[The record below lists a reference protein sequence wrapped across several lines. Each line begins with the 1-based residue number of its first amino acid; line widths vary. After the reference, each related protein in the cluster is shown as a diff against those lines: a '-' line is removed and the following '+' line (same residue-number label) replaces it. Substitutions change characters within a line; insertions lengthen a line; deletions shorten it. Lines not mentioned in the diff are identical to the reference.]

1 MGAFLFSYMKYLLIF
16 LLLPLSLFAQKK
28 AEQTF
33 DIEGIQAIEIDSD
46 LIFKITM
53 HTQPVTSIQLNTVVD
68 GETYASTLVNAKVVD
83 DRLEIRTGRTPDFT
97 PFNDKLSAHKVL
109 SIELE
114 MIIPEN
120 MDVDIK
126 STLAEVHLGGLYGK
140 LQIDL
145 GRGGLIGRGVRF
157 RKSVINTISGNITLA
172 LTQANVIAGSRNG
185 IVKVAGIF
193 NDGPLCVI
201 QSIHGNIDVLQV
213 K

>member
-1 MGAFLFSYMKYLLIF
+1 MKYVFLLI
-16 LLLPLSLFAQKK
+16 LIPIGLFAQKK
-28 AEQTF
+28 VEQTF
-33 DIEGIQAIEIDSD
+33 DIEGLKAIVIDSD

-53 HTQPVTSIQLNTVVD
+53 HTQPVTFIQLNTVVD
-68 GETYASTLVNAKVVD
+68 GETYASTLVNTKVVD

-120 MDVDIK
+120 MNVDIR
-126 STLAEVHLGGLYGK
+126 STLAEVNLNGLYGK

-157 RKSVINTISGNITLA
+157 RESVINTMSGNITLA
-172 LTQANVIAGSRNG
+172 LTEANVTALSRNG
-185 IVKVAGIF
+185 ARNVATVF
-193 NDGPLCVI
+193 NEGPPCII
-201 QSIHGNIDVLQV
+201 QTIHGDINVLQV

>member
-1 MGAFLFSYMKYLLIF
+1 MKYVFLLI
-16 LLLPLSLFAQKK
+16 LIPIGLFAQKK
-28 AEQTF
+28 VEQTF
-33 DIEGIQAIEIDSD
+33 DIEGLKAIVIDSD

-53 HTQPVTSIQLNTVVD
+53 HTQPVTFIQLNTVVD
-68 GETYASTLVNAKVVD
+68 GETYASTLVNTKVVD

-120 MDVDIK
+120 MNVDIR
-126 STLAEVHLGGLYGK
+126 STLAEVNLDGLYRK

-157 RKSVINTISGNITLA
+157 RESVINTMSGNITLA
-172 LTQANVIAGSRNG
+172 LTEANVTALSRNG
-185 IVKVAGIF
+185 TRNVATVF
-193 NDGPLCVI
+193 NEGPPCII
-201 QSIHGNIDVLQV
+201 QTIHGDIDVLQV

>member
-1 MGAFLFSYMKYLLIF
+1 MKYVFLLI
-16 LLLPLSLFAQKK
+16 LIPIGLFAQKK
-28 AEQTF
+28 VEQTF
-33 DIEGIQAIEIDSD
+33 DIEGLKAIVIDSD

-53 HTQPVTSIQLNTVVD
+53 HTQPVTFIQLNTVVD
-68 GETYASTLVNAKVVD
+68 GETYASTLVNTKVVD

-120 MDVDIK
+120 MNVDIR
-126 STLAEVHLGGLYGK
+126 STLAEVNLDGLYRK

-157 RKSVINTISGNITLA
+157 RESVINTMSGNITLA
-172 LTQANVIAGSRNG
+172 LTEANVTALSRNGSRN
-185 IVKVAGIF
+185 VATVF
-193 NDGPLCVI
+193 NEGPPCII
-201 QSIHGNIDVLQV
+201 QTIHGDIDVLQV

>member
-1 MGAFLFSYMKYLLIF
+1 MKYVFLLI
-16 LLLPLSLFAQKK
+16 LIPIGLFAQKK
-28 AEQTF
+28 VEQTF
-33 DIEGIQAIEIDSD
+33 DIEGLKAIVIDSD

-53 HTQPVTSIQLNTVVD
+53 HTQPVTFIQLNTVVD
-68 GETYASTLVNAKVVD
+68 GETYASTLVNTKVVD

-120 MDVDIK
+120 MNVDIR
-126 STLAEVHLGGLYGK
+126 STLAEVNLNGLYGK

-157 RKSVINTISGNITLA
+157 RESVINTMSGNITIA
-172 LTQANVIAGSRNG
+172 LTEANVTALSRNGSRN
-185 IVKVAGIF
+185 VATVF
-193 NDGPLCVI
+193 NEGPPCII
-201 QSIHGNIDVLQV
+201 QTIHGDIDVLQV